1 MLCFDPAKRISCD
14 QALNHP
20 YFQVWHDPT
29 DEPICDVVSL
39 FSILH
44 KLKDNMHAQKFD
56 FSFEEEDSIDGMKR
70 LIVDE
75 VNGFRA
81 EVRAQARAASQ
92 MRRQERYGFYTW
104 HNLTL
109 TCAALAFL
117 YPVERRLSVRP
128 SKNTAPI

>member
-1 MLCFDPAKRISCD
+1 MR
-14 QALNHP
+14 
-20 YFQVWHDPT
+20 
-29 DEPICDVVSL
+29 
-39 FSILH
+39 
-44 KLKDNMHAQKFD
+44 AQKFD

-92 MRRQERYGFYTW
+92 MRRQERYGFNTL

-117 YPVERRLSVRP
+117 YPVGRRLSVHP